1 MKKTLIFGLFFVL
14 GVATLVGGAL
24 LANDILRKKDIPVD
38 TAYIEA
44 SSVEPASGIVAAV
57 SEVPPE
63 EAGDLMPATTPED
76 GSPVADVETTHPIL
90 RLTPDKTEMVTLDRE
105 AQSIVIGNPAN
116 ASVMMEN
123 PKLLLIVPRSPGATH
138 MSVLDKEGEIIM
150 QRHIVVA
157 APREKY
163 VRIRR
168 SCANATGR
176 NAGCQPVS
184 VYYCPD
190 MCHEVSTDGNTGNT
204 RR

>member
-14 GVATLVGGAL
+14 GVATLAGGAL
-24 LANDILRKKDIPVD
+24 LANDILRKKDTSVD
-38 TAYIEA
+38 TAYIDA
-44 SSVEPASGIVAAV
+44 SSLEPASGAAV
-57 SEVPPE
+57 TASEVPPQAE
-63 EAGDLMPATTPED
+63 GDLMPVTAPED
-76 GSPVADVETTHPIL
+76 SSPVADVETTHPIL
-90 RLTPDKTEMVTLDRE
+90 RLTPDKTEMVTLERE

-116 ASVMMEN
+116 VSVMMEN
-123 PKLLLIVPRSPGATH
+123 PKLLLVVPRSPGATH
-138 MSVLDKEGEIIM
+138 MSVLDKDGEIIM

-176 NAGCQPVS
+176 SAGCQPVS

-190 MCHEVSTDGNTGNT
+190 MCHEVSTDANAGNT